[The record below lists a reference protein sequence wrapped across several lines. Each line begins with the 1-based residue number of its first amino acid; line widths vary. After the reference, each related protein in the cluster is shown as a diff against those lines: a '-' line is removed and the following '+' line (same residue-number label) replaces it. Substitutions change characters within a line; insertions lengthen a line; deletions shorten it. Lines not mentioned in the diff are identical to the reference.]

1 MTSDFK
7 EFNPGHAWLEY
18 PPKKTLYPSDDIGE
32 VNREVSQVEAMDA
45 SLGGKNIK
53 KKNKTRKD
61 KRKKYKTKK
70 KKRKN

>member
-1 MTSDFK
+1 MITDNEEFTN
-7 EFNPGHAWLEY
+7 FNPGHAWLEY
-18 PPKKTLYPSDDIGE
+18 PPKKTLYPSDDIDE
-32 VNREVSQVEAMDA
+32 VNQVEAMDA
-45 SLGGKNIK
+45 SWGGKNIK